1 MDSLIECVLTTSS
14 KVSCDDGASAD
25 DEMERCR

>member
-14 KVSCDDGASAD
+14 KVSCDDVVSTD
-25 DEMERCR
+25 DEMGRCR